1 MFIFRI
7 LRFLGLSE
15 FPPLE
20 FVHITTPIGATYL
33 RQRHTQMK
41 SAEPS
46 IRMSKRSQGEASITA
61 PASDAM
67 PPAEETF
74 VDPTTAVDLTSGG
87 VDEVDPTVAPPF
99 SLCAMMQSF
108 MTTQAAH
115 GQLFDELLMKVASLR
130 ADFMEYRS
138 AFPPPP
144 PFED

>member
-1 MFIFRI
+1 M
-7 LRFLGLSE
+7 
-15 FPPLE
+15 
-20 FVHITTPIGATYL
+20 GATYL
-33 RQRHTQMK
+33 RQRQTQMK
-41 SAEPS
+41 SVEPS
-46 IRMSKRSQGEASITA
+46 IKMSKRSRGEASIIA
-61 PASDAM
+61 PASGAM
-67 PPAEETF
+67 PVAEETF
-74 VDPTTAVDLTSGG
+74 VDPTTAVDPTSSGA
-87 VDEVDPTVAPPF
+87 DEVDSTVTPPF